1 MVSSKY
7 YYYLYLMAAV
17 MNIINLVPRVLIFT
31 RFHGVIWSIILAV
44 IFGSVVMYCFTV
56 LIGKFEGQGFPEIFH
71 AYMPQM
77 LALPLLLYFSVTWF
91 GAGTILLLSYVDIT
105 LRFISPDIS
114 ATAVMVGFLILVAG
128 FSRVKTASI
137 LYATETILLLC
148 MPVIVYILVKAFI
161 NPAFNWDAVMQI
173 FTYLWTKPKLV
184 TVAGGSFAFTGYVN
198 LSVFNRSFSRMK
210 VKLRHFWIVPV
221 SGLLIL
227 LITLIVPIGYHG
239 TIGVEDHIYSWL
251 STADSM
257 RIEMFVIERVLY
269 LFYVSY
275 LSMSL
280 VTTVMYWHV
289 GLELFKGA
297 FKKNSSIKKGE
308 EPNAVQKSRG
318 DLWLEGAIL
327 LGFSSVT
334 TFLSRA
340 VSQVQL
346 AQIGQW
352 FLNFCFFSQFF
363 LIFLLLFLV
372 WRKRRGGVAA

>member
-7 YYYLYLMAAV
+7 YYYIYFMTAV
-17 MNIINLVPRVLIFT
+17 MNIINLVPRILIYT
-31 RFHGVIWSIILAV
+31 RFHGVFWSIILAV

-71 AYMPQM
+71 AYLPRMITV
-77 LALPLLLYFSVTWF
+77 PLLVYFSTTWF
-91 GAGTILLLSYVDIT
+91 GAGTIMLMSYVDIT

-114 ATAVMVGFLILVAG
+114 ASAVMIGFLILVAG
-128 FSRVKTASI
+128 SSRLKTASI
-137 LYATETILLLC
+137 LYATETMLVLC
-148 MPVIVYILVKAFI
+148 MPVVVYILFKAFN
-161 NPAFNWDAVMQI
+161 NPAFSWDAVMQI

-184 TVAGGSFAFTGYVN
+184 TVAGASFAFTGYVN
-198 LSVFNRSFSRMK
+198 LSVFNRSFSRMN

-239 TIGVEDHIYSWL
+239 TVGVEDHIYSWL

-297 FKKNSSIKKGE
+297 FKKNISTKKGE
-308 EPNAVQKSRG
+308 EPNAGKKPKG
-318 DLWLEGAIL
+318 DLWLEGVIL

-334 TFLSRA
+334 LFLSRA
-340 VSQVQL
+340 VNQVQL

-352 FLNFCFFSQFF
+352 FLNFCFFSQFS

-372 WRKRRGGVAA
+372 LRKRRVGT